1 MKRIAT
7 VLVLLYAVI
16 TVSAQKK
23 NDPIIMTIGDK
34 KVTKS
39 EFQYIWNKNNNESSL
54 EKQSLDEYVNL
65 FVNFKLKVAEA
76 ESQGLDKKKSFIDEL
91 DGYRRQLVVSYLT
104 DKETVEKVAKQTYDR
119 MREYVE
125 VSHILIRVGPLAS
138 PEDTLK
144 AWNKAMEVYNKAVSE
159 KVDFAELATTY
170 SDDATKSK
178 GGYIGF
184 VTGIRFF
191 YTFENGIYG
200 TPVGTVSKP
209 YRTEY
214 GYHLIKVHSRRP
226 AFGRYRASHIMVKVK
241 DTDSPEIQQ
250 AATNK
255 ITKAYESLK
264 NGENFSEVARKV
276 SDDASSAMNG
286 GDLGMLFCG
295 SLPIQFEEAV
305 FNQQKDTYS
314 EPVRTEYGWHIIKPM
329 DVEPY
334 PSMETI
340 REEIDNTINKD
351 ERVEEPRNV
360 LVEKLRKAY
369 GSSVDKS
376 ALDDIIL
383 QYNNLRLKK
392 DSSGVLKLLNSGR
405 RLFTIGESTFAIK
418 DFLVYLSAKPTLANA
433 INRAFEDF
441 IKDKVIAYEDAR
453 LEKKYPEFGH
463 LMQEYR
469 DGILLF
475 EISSKEVWDKASAD
489 EAGLKAYFTA
499 HKADYAW
506 SKPRFK
512 GFLVECSTKEI
523 AEKAQK
529 RIKELPTDSVA
540 TVLDREFNT
549 GNSVSLITEYG
560 VFEEGTNTTV
570 DRLAY
575 NKTTTTVETNLPEAF
590 VEGRMVK
597 NGPEELADV
606 MGLVISDYQNQ
617 LEKEWLKRLQ
627 KKYKVTID
635 KAVVKSV
642 NNN

>member
-7 VLVLLYAVI
+7 LLVLLYAVI

-91 DGYRRQLVVSYLT
+91 EGYRRQLVVSYLT
-104 DKETVEKVAKQTYDR
+104 DKETEEKIAKQTFDR

-125 VSHILIRVGPLAS
+125 ISHILIRVGTLAS

-144 AWNKAMEVYNKAVSE
+144 AWNKAMDVYQKAVSNQA
-159 KVDFAELATTY
+159 DFADLASTY
-170 SDDATKSK
+170 SDDATKSQ

-200 TPVGTVSKP
+200 TPVGTLSKP

-214 GYHLIKVHSRRP
+214 GYHIIKVHSRRP
-226 AFGRYRASHIMVKVK
+226 AIGRYRAAHIMVKVK

-250 AATNK
+250 AAKNK

-264 NGENFSEVARKV
+264 NGENFSEVARRL
-276 SDDASSAMNG
+276 SDDANSAMNG
-286 GDLGMLFCG
+286 GDMGMLFCG

-305 FNQQKDTYS
+305 FKQQKDTYS
-314 EPVRTEYGWHIIKPM
+314 EPIKTEFGWHIVKSI
-329 DVEPY
+329 DIEPY
-334 PSMETI
+334 SSMETI
-340 REEIDNTINKD
+340 RDEIDNIINKD

-369 GSSVDKS
+369 GSSIDKS

-383 QYNNLRLKK
+383 QYDNLRLKK

-433 INRAFEDF
+433 INRAFDSF

-453 LEKKYPEFGH
+453 LETKYPEFGH

-499 HKADYAW
+499 HKADYDW
-506 SKPRFK
+506 NKPRFK
-512 GFLVECSTKEI
+512 GYLVECSTKEI
-523 AEKAQK
+523 AAKAQK
-529 RIKELPTDSVA
+529 RIRELAADSVA

-560 VFEEGTNTTV
+560 VFEEGSNTTV
-570 DRLAY
+570 DRLAF
-575 NKTTTTVETNLPEAF
+575 NKTETAVQTNLPEAF
-590 VEGRMVK
+590 LEGRMLK

-606 MGLVISDYQNQ
+606 MGLVISDYQNK
-617 LEKEWLKRLQ
+617 LEDEWLKRLQ
-627 KKYKVTID
+627 KKYKISID